1 MASTTSVHH
10 SPCFLFQDQDI
21 RGQSHSRRPHLTN
34 NPSIINTHH
43 ILTRG
48 KDLKAHLREF
58 QRVFTWSLEDVP
70 KIDPKLAKQHIPEF
84 PHMKLVKQK
93 ICCL

>member
-1 MASTTSVHH
+1 MADTTPVHH

-21 RGQSHSRRPHLTN
+21 QGRSHSGQPHLTDD
-34 NPSIINTHH
+34 PSIINMHH

-70 KIDPKLAKQHIPEF
+70 KIDPKLA
-84 PHMKLVKQK
+84 
-93 ICCL
+93 